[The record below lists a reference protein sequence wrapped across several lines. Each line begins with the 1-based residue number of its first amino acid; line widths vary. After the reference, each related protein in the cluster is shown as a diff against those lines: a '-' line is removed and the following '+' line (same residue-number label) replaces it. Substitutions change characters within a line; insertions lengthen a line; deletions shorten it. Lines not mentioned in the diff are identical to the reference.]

1 MKIGVHK
8 GPLIAVN
15 LNDRLDYFGQTVNIA
30 ARVQGLATSR
40 AIFATKP
47 VVETIRSPR
56 RCSRPPASRRAR
68 KAPRSRASP
77 AKSRSMRSRE
87 RRLPRK
93 AVDGR
98 NKSGH
103 DGYEAGGALTV
114 LPGHLHR
121 SAMMHFSHS
130 GRRATQV

>member
-1 MKIGVHK
+1 MLKIGIHE
-8 GPLIAVN
+8 GPCLAVM
-15 LNDRLDYFGQTVNIA
+15 LNDRQDYFGQTVNIA
-30 ARVQGLATSR
+30 SRVQGLATSR

-47 VVETIRSPR
+47 VVDIRSPR

-68 KAPRSRASP
+68 KAPRSRALP

-103 DGYEAGGALTV
+103 DGYEAGGAFTV
-114 LPGHLHR
+114 FPGHLHK

-130 GRRATQV
+130 GRRAMQV